1 MKPFALLSQPIEVLA
16 RLLGVSPDQVA
27 PVLVQKGLRLLL
39 IWGGAWLGYRL
50 VRLLARRIMLSVD
63 DGDDTTM
70 TPEEKRGHTLAQ
82 LIRSVG
88 RVVVLVLAVLLTLG
102 EFINIGPLLAGAGIF
117 GLAVSFGAQSLVKD
131 VISGFFI
138 LVENQLVVGD
148 IVEIAGKSGVVE
160 RVTLRVVRLR
170 DAEGALHTIPCGQI
184 TTVSNRTAGWSRAIV
199 EVDVGYAEDVDRVLD
214 VFRSEAGRLAA
225 DSAWHQVLDGLPEVL
240 GVERLGESGVTVR
253 TVLRTVPGQQWA
265 VGREFR
271 RRIKNRLDAEGIE
284 IPYPQR
290 TVHVRHHGASADQV
304 PSSLEAS

>member
-39 IWGGAWLGYRL
+39 IWGGAWLGYRV

-225 DSAWHQVLDGLPEVL
+225 DSAWHQALDGLPEVL

-253 TVLRTVPGQQWA
+253 TVLRTVPGQQWS

>member
-1 MKPFALLSQPIEVLA
+1 
-16 RLLGVSPDQVA
+16 
-27 PVLVQKGLRLLL
+27 
-39 IWGGAWLGYRL
+39 
-50 VRLLARRIMLSVD
+50 
-63 DGDDTTM
+63 
-70 TPEEKRGHTLAQ
+70 
-82 LIRSVG
+82 
-88 RVVVLVLAVLLTLG
+88 
-102 EFINIGPLLAGAGIF
+102 
-117 GLAVSFGAQSLVKD
+117 
-131 VISGFFI
+131 
-138 LVENQLVVGD
+138 
-148 IVEIAGKSGVVE
+148 
-160 RVTLRVVRLR
+160 
-170 DAEGALHTIPCGQI
+170 
-184 TTVSNRTAGWSRAIV
+184 
-199 EVDVGYAEDVDRVLD
+199 VDRVLD

>member
-1 MKPFALLSQPIEVLA
+1 VLA

-70 TPEEKRGHTLAQ
+70 TAEEKRGHTLAQ
-82 LIRSVG
+82 LFRSVG

>member
-1 MKPFALLSQPIEVLA
+1 VLA